1 MTNQLSES
9 DLSNHRGAQ
18 ESALAAAGVGKVD
31 AYEATWATM
40 FSNLF
45 RPIEFEEHPAVSRD
59 GSIDSHEVDPG
70 YGPEGTFMLA
80 AGLLG
85 ARRMAQA
92 ARLLRR
98 LDVMTAD
105 RSDRLQWSARAEFL
119 WAVYAEQISDIPG
132 VLEHSAAAAQI
143 IEPAFASPPDPHEGR
158 RSGGSLPTVDAVI
171 SEQLP
176 LMAARAH
183 IAIGETTK
191 AEAMLVQ
198 QYGLLEAAESSQP
211 ATLALLACQQGRLS
225 AALRLATG
233 ALNAAER
240 EDAAADLVD
249 VEARLVLAQVFFERN
264 QLDASWR
271 QLETGLRL
279 CWLTGATH
287 WMWPIE
293 IDLARVQLA
302 RREAGE
308 ALHRLEHLRVKGAG
322 FLAQPTLRRLNQVA
336 VECQLQLG
344 DLEGALEVARSTLP
358 AEIPAETLARIDL
371 ACGRPDRV
379 ASRLGPVP
387 SPDLA
392 AQIRRLLLL
401 ACAERQQGRTQRA
414 VDITRRA
421 LDAGQPER
429 YLRPFLEQPG
439 QTLALLRGLEGSSS
453 NPYLVGLI
461 SEAEQLVPH
470 PEPAEVQIVLEPLTE
485 REREVLRFLPS
496 HLNLRQIGLLMCV
509 STNTVKTHVKA
520 IYRKTGAISRD
531 DAVTIARALG
541 LL

>member
-1 MTNQLSES
+1 VTNQLSES
-9 DLSNHRGAQ
+9 DISHRRGQ
-18 ESALAAAGVGKVD
+18 QPGALATAGVGGVD
-31 AYEATWATM
+31 AYEATWAAM

-45 RPIEFEEHPAVSRD
+45 RPVEFGRHTAVS
-59 GSIDSHEVDPG
+59 GAGPIDSHEADPG
-70 YGPEGTFMLA
+70 PGPEGTFLLA
-80 AGLLG
+80 AGALG

-98 LDVMTAD
+98 LDVMTAGRAD
-105 RSDRLQWSARAEFL
+105 RWQWTAREEFL

-132 VLEHSAAAAQI
+132 VLEHAAASVQI
-143 IEPAFASPPDPHEGR
+143 IEQASGSGPDPHGPP
-158 RSGGSLPTVDAVI
+158 GSRGCLSTIDAVI

-183 IAIGETTK
+183 IALGETTE
-191 AEAMLVQ
+191 AEARLVER
-198 QYGLLEAAESSQP
+198 YGPLADAECSQP

-240 EDAAADLVD
+240 QDTAADLVD
-249 VEARLVLAQVFFERN
+249 LEARLVLSQVFFERN

-279 CWLTGATH
+279 CWLTGATQ

-302 RREAGE
+302 RGEAGQ

-344 DLEGALEVARSTLP
+344 DLEGALEGARSTLP
-358 AEIPAETLARIDL
+358 AEIPSETLARIDL

-379 ASRLGPVP
+379 AARLGTSP

-392 AQIRRLLLL
+392 TQIRRLLLL
-401 ACAERQQGRTQRA
+401 AGAERQQGRTRRA
-414 VDITRRA
+414 FDITRWA
-421 LDAGQPER
+421 LDAAQPER
-429 YLRPFLEQPG
+429 YIRPFLEQPG
-439 QTLALLRGLEGSSS
+439 QTLPLLRGLEDSFS

-461 SEAEQLVPH
+461 GEAERLAP
-470 PEPAEVQIVLEPLTE
+470 PAGPAEPQMVLEPLTE